1 MIVNYFKIEYS
12 NDNIDFINSINIIR
26 NINNL
31 NKLIIDYKIPNFI
44 VKGSTEIIL
53 SSNNI
58 IKLSDIKYVIKL
70 NKDDDFKKIKEHSD
84 IIHIS
89 METFFNKIYI
99 IQQNNIKYI
108 ILPENFDNN
117 IIMK

>member
-1 MIVNYFKIEYS
+1 MMI
-12 NDNIDFINSINIIR
+12 
-26 NINNL
+26 L
-31 NKLIIDYKIPNFI
+31 
-44 VKGSTEIIL
+44 
-53 SSNNI
+53 
-58 IKLSDIKYVIKL
+58 
-70 NKDDDFKKIKEHSD
+70 KKIKEDSD